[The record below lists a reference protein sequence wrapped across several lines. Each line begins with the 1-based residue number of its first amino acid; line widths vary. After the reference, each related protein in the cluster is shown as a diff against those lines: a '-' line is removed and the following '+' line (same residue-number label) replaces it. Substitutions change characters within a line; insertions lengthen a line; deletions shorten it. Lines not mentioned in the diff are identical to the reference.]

1 MSTMIQIRNVP
12 EQIHRLAKA
21 RAAMS
26 GMSMSEYILKEL
38 EKALSRPTRQE
49 LLERIASA
57 DSVELD
63 VSVAALVREERERH

>member
-1 MSTMIQIRNVP
+1 
-12 EQIHRLAKA
+12 
-21 RAAMS
+21 MS

-49 LLERIASA
+49 MLKRIASA

-63 VSVAALVREERERH
+63 VSVAALVREERERR